1 VRYRHSGG
9 LTDGTRRIRRDDH
22 VEPHPGGCQA
32 SPGIAVAVDEGV
44 AADRHDRHDA
54 TNLESVTGNTMPIRP
69 TVLVVEDEPA
79 LRQIVVDSLESTGFA
94 VAQAADAGDA
104 LARLEGFAYD
114 GLVLDLRLP
123 DGDGMDVLDAAM

>member
-1 VRYRHSGG
+1 
-9 LTDGTRRIRRDDH
+9 
-22 VEPHPGGCQA
+22 C
-32 SPGIAVAVDEGV
+32 AVAALRWSGRRHASHQARRSHRAVSRQPPGVPWHCRCCRQGV
-44 AADRHDRHDA
+44 AADRHHRHDA
-54 TNLESVTGNTMPIRP
+54 SNLESVTGNTMPIRP

-79 LRQIVVDSLESTGFA
+79 LRQVVVDSLESTGFA

-123 DGDGMDVLDAAM
+123 DGDG

>member
-1 VRYRHSGG
+1 
-9 LTDGTRRIRRDDH
+9 
-22 VEPHPGGCQA
+22 
-32 SPGIAVAVDEGV
+32 
-44 AADRHDRHDA
+44 
-54 TNLESVTGNTMPIRP
+54 MPIRP

-123 DGDGMDVLDAAM
+123 DGDGMDVLDAAMSRYPEIRSIVMTGCGGVYEAVSAIKRGAMDFVTKPFALATSPSDCNAR